1 MTGIYRLLDHLG
13 IQRRAVA
20 FRAMGRDVEDLGL
33 GGKKRGQRR
42 EQQGGEGRSEQGSQ
56 AG

>member
-1 MTGIYRLLDHLG
+1 MTGIDRLLNRLRVHG
-13 IQRRAVA
+13 RPVA
-20 FRAMGRDVEDLGL
+20 FCAMGRDVEDLGL